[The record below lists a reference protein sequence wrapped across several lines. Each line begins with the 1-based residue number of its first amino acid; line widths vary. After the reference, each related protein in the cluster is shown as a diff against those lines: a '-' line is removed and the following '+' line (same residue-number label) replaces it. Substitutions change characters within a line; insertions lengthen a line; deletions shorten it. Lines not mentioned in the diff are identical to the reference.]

1 MSVYILTEK
10 ESYRTGDRIECVV
23 EGCTFIGE
31 VVVRPK
37 DMTVSINV
45 DGYDLITGCHLM
57 YMAPWAYTKV
67 LSNDSETN
75 EIGTKR
81 LRSLFVGLLDDCMNF
96 LAVKDT
102 LLLKKDEY
110 LPHLEIYAREVK
122 KIREQKSVAKKS
134 FKAGDFSKK
143 EYDVVCK
150 IVREQ
155 VDEQKQLL
163 VREFNRIFGD
173 IVAEFKEASNI
184 CQVIEAICRNPEE
197 KLLPVDIFKKHR
209 CS

>member
-1 MSVYILTEK
+1 MSEFSFVGK
-10 ESYRTGDRIECVV
+10 ESYKTGDQIECVAV
-23 EGCTFIGE
+23 GRTFTGK
-31 VVVRPK
+31 VLVRPK
-37 DMTVSINV
+37 DMAVSINV
-45 DGYDLITGCHLM
+45 DGYDLIAGCHMM

-102 LLLKKDEY
+102 LLLKEDEY
-110 LPHLEIYAREVK
+110 LPYLEIYAREVK
-122 KIREQKSVAKKS
+122 KIRERKSIAKKAL
-134 FKAGDFSKK
+134 KVGELPKK
-143 EYDVVCK
+143 EYDALCK

-155 VDEQKQLL
+155 VDEQKQILS
-163 VREFNRIFGD
+163 REFSRIYGD
-173 IVAEFKEASNI
+173 LVAQFKEASNI
-184 CQVIEAICRNPEE
+184 RNVIEEMI
-197 KLLPVDIFKKHR
+197 KKHR

>member
-10 ESYRTGDRIECVV
+10 ESFKTGDRIECVV

-45 DGYDLITGCHLM
+45 DGYDLVAGCHLM

-67 LSNDSETN
+67 LSNNSETN
-75 EIGTKR
+75 EIGTKL

-110 LPHLEIYAREVK
+110 LLPLEIYAREVK
-122 KIREQKSVAKKS
+122 KIRERKSIAKKAL
-134 FKAGDFSKK
+134 KVGELPKK
-143 EYDVVCK
+143 EYDALCK

-155 VDEQKQLL
+155 VDEQKQILS
-163 VREFNRIFGD
+163 REFSRIYGD
-173 IVAEFKEASNI
+173 VVAQFKEASNI
-184 CQVIEAICRNPEE
+184 RNVIEEMI
-197 KLLPVDIFKKHR
+197 KKHR

>member
-10 ESYRTGDRIECVV
+10 ESFKTGDRIECVV

-45 DGYDLITGCHLM
+45 DGYDLVAGCHLM
-57 YMAPWAYTKV
+57 YMAPCAYTKV

-110 LPHLEIYAREVK
+110 LPYLEIYAREVK
-122 KIREQKSVAKKS
+122 KIRERKSIAKKAL
-134 FKAGDFSKK
+134 KVGELPKK
-143 EYDVVCK
+143 EYDALCK

-155 VDEQKQLL
+155 VDEQKQILS
-163 VREFNRIFGD
+163 REFSRIYGD
-173 IVAEFKEASNI
+173 VVAQFKEASNI
-184 CQVIEAICRNPEE
+184 RNVIEEMI
-197 KLLPVDIFKKHR
+197 KKHR

>member
-10 ESYRTGDRIECVV
+10 ESFKTGDRIECIV

-45 DGYDLITGCHLM
+45 DGYDLVAGCHLM

-67 LSNDSETN
+67 LSNNSETN

-96 LAVKDT
+96 LAVKDA

-110 LPHLEIYAREVK
+110 LPYLEIYAREVK
-122 KIREQKSVAKKS
+122 KIRERKSIAKKAL
-134 FKAGDFSKK
+134 KVGELPKK
-143 EYDVVCK
+143 EYDALCK

-155 VDEQKQLL
+155 VDEQKQILS
-163 VREFNRIFGD
+163 REFSRIYGD
-173 IVAEFKEASNI
+173 LVAQFKEASNI
-184 CQVIEAICRNPEE
+184 RNVIEEMI
-197 KLLPVDIFKKHR
+197 KKHR

>member
-10 ESYRTGDRIECVV
+10 ESFKTGDRIECVV

-45 DGYDLITGCHLM
+45 EGYDLVTGCHLM

-96 LAVKDT
+96 LAVKDI

-122 KIREQKSVAKKS
+122 KIREKKSIAKKALI
-134 FKAGDFSKK
+134 AGTLPKK
-143 EYDVVCK
+143 EYDALCK

-155 VDEQKQLL
+155 LGEQKQILS
-163 VREFNRIFGD
+163 REFCRIYGD
-173 IVAEFKEASNI
+173 VVAQFKEASNI
-184 CQVIEAICRNPEE
+184 RNVIEEMI
-197 KLLPVDIFKKHR
+197 KKHR

>member
-10 ESYRTGDRIECVV
+10 ESFKTGDRIECVV

-45 DGYDLITGCHLM
+45 DGYDLVTGCHLM

-110 LPHLEIYAREVK
+110 LPYLEIYAREVK
-122 KIREQKSVAKKS
+122 KIRERKSIAKKAL
-134 FKAGDFSKK
+134 KVGELPKK
-143 EYDVVCK
+143 EYDALCK

-155 VDEQKQLL
+155 VDEQKQILG
-163 VREFNRIFGD
+163 REFSRIYGD
-173 IVAEFKEASNI
+173 VVAQFKEASNI
-184 CQVIEAICRNPEE
+184 RNVIEEMI
-197 KLLPVDIFKKHR
+197 KKHR

>member
-10 ESYRTGDRIECVV
+10 ESFKTGDRIECVV

-45 DGYDLITGCHLM
+45 DGYDLVTGCHLM

-96 LAVKDT
+96 LAVKDI

-122 KIREQKSVAKKS
+122 KIREKKSIAKKALI
-134 FKAGDFSKK
+134 AGTLPKK
-143 EYDVVCK
+143 EYDALCK

-155 VDEQKQLL
+155 LGEQKQILS
-163 VREFNRIFGD
+163 REFSRIYGD
-173 IVAEFKEASNI
+173 VVAQFKEASNI
-184 CQVIEAICRNPEE
+184 RNVIEEMI
-197 KLLPVDIFKKHR
+197 KKHR

>member
-1 MSVYILTEK
+1 MSEFSFVGK
-10 ESYRTGDRIECVV
+10 ESYKTGDQIECVAV
-23 EGCTFIGE
+23 GRTFTGK
-31 VVVRPK
+31 VLVRPK

-45 DGYDLITGCHLM
+45 DGYDLVAGCHLM

-67 LSNDSETN
+67 LSNNSETN

-81 LRSLFVGLLDDCMNF
+81 LKSLIVGLLDDCMNF

-110 LPHLEIYAREVK
+110 LLHLEIYAREVK
-122 KIREQKSVAKKS
+122 KIRERKSIAKKAL
-134 FKAGDFSKK
+134 KVGELPKK
-143 EYDVVCK
+143 EYDALCK

-155 VDEQKQLL
+155 VDEQKQILG
-163 VREFNRIFGD
+163 REFSRIYGD
-173 IVAEFKEASNI
+173 VVAQFKEASNI
-184 CQVIEAICRNPEE
+184 RNVIEELI
-197 KLLPVDIFKKHR
+197 KKHR

>member
-10 ESYRTGDRIECVV
+10 ESFKTGDRIECVV

-45 DGYDLITGCHLM
+45 DGYDLVAGCHLM

-67 LSNDSETN
+67 LSNNSETN
-75 EIGTKR
+75 EIGTKL

-110 LPHLEIYAREVK
+110 LQYLEIYAREVK
-122 KIREQKSVAKKS
+122 KIRERKSIAKKAL
-134 FKAGDFSKK
+134 KVGELPKK
-143 EYDVVCK
+143 EYDALCK

-155 VDEQKQLL
+155 VDEQKQILS
-163 VREFNRIFGD
+163 REFSRIYGD
-173 IVAEFKEASNI
+173 VVAQFKEASNI
-184 CQVIEAICRNPEE
+184 RNVIEEMI
-197 KLLPVDIFKKHR
+197 KKHR

>member
-10 ESYRTGDRIECVV
+10 ESFKTGDRIECIV

-45 DGYDLITGCHLM
+45 DGYDLVAGCHLM

-67 LSNDSETN
+67 LSNNSETN
-75 EIGTKR
+75 EIGTKL

-110 LPHLEIYAREVK
+110 LLPLEIYAREVK
-122 KIREQKSVAKKS
+122 KIRERKSIAKKAL
-134 FKAGDFSKK
+134 KVGELPKK
-143 EYDVVCK
+143 EYDALCK

-155 VDEQKQLL
+155 VDEQKQILS
-163 VREFNRIFGD
+163 REFSRIYGD
-173 IVAEFKEASNI
+173 VVAQFKEASNI
-184 CQVIEAICRNPEE
+184 RNVIEEMI
-197 KLLPVDIFKKHR
+197 KKHR

>member
-10 ESYRTGDRIECVV
+10 ESFKTGDRIECIV

-45 DGYDLITGCHLM
+45 DGYDLVAGCHLM

-67 LSNDSETN
+67 LSNNSETN

-110 LPHLEIYAREVK
+110 LPYLEIYAREVK
-122 KIREQKSVAKKS
+122 KIRERKSIAKKAL
-134 FKAGDFSKK
+134 KVGELPKK
-143 EYDVVCK
+143 EYDALCK

-155 VDEQKQLL
+155 VDEQKQILS
-163 VREFNRIFGD
+163 REFSRIYGD
-173 IVAEFKEASNI
+173 VVAQFKEASNI
-184 CQVIEAICRNPEE
+184 RNVIEELI
-197 KLLPVDIFKKHR
+197 KKHR

>member
-10 ESYRTGDRIECVV
+10 ESFKTGDRIECVV

-45 DGYDLITGCHLM
+45 DGYDLVAGCHLM

-67 LSNDSETN
+67 LSNNSETN

-81 LRSLFVGLLDDCMNF
+81 LRSLFVGLLDDCVNF

-110 LPHLEIYAREVK
+110 LPYLEIYAREVK
-122 KIREQKSVAKKS
+122 KIRERKSIAKKAL
-134 FKAGDFSKK
+134 KVGELPKK
-143 EYDVVCK
+143 EYDALCK

-155 VDEQKQLL
+155 VDEQKQILS
-163 VREFNRIFGD
+163 REFSRIYGD
-173 IVAEFKEASNI
+173 VVAQFKEASNI
-184 CQVIEAICRNPEE
+184 RNVIEEMI
-197 KLLPVDIFKKHR
+197 KKHR

>member
-10 ESYRTGDRIECVV
+10 ESFKTGDRIECVV
-23 EGCTFIGE
+23 EGCAFIGE

-45 DGYDLITGCHLM
+45 DGYDLVAGCHLM

-67 LSNDSETN
+67 LSNNSETN
-75 EIGTKR
+75 EIGTKL

-110 LPHLEIYAREVK
+110 LLPLEIYAREVK
-122 KIREQKSVAKKS
+122 KIRERKSIAKKAL
-134 FKAGDFSKK
+134 KVGELPKK
-143 EYDVVCK
+143 EYDALCK

-155 VDEQKQLL
+155 LGEQKQILS
-163 VREFNRIFGD
+163 REFSRIYGD
-173 IVAEFKEASNI
+173 VVAQFKEASNI
-184 CQVIEAICRNPEE
+184 RNVIEEMI
-197 KLLPVDIFKKHR
+197 KKHR

>member
-1 MSVYILTEK
+1 M
-10 ESYRTGDRIECVV
+10 

-45 DGYDLITGCHLM
+45 DGYDLVAGCHLM

-67 LSNDSETN
+67 LSNNSETN

-81 LRSLFVGLLDDCMNF
+81 LRSLFVGLLDDCVNF

-110 LPHLEIYAREVK
+110 LPYLEIYAREVK
-122 KIREQKSVAKKS
+122 KIRERKSIAKKTL
-134 FKAGDFSKK
+134 KVGELPKK
-143 EYDVVCK
+143 EYDALCK

-155 VDEQKQLL
+155 VDEQKQILS
-163 VREFNRIFGD
+163 REFSRIYGD
-173 IVAEFKEASNI
+173 VVAQFKEASNI
-184 CQVIEAICRNPEE
+184 RNVIEEMI
-197 KLLPVDIFKKHR
+197 KKHR